1 MDGKDL
7 RVARRVGTA
16 PGERPGSCT
25 SSGNCPDV
33 LELESGDFAIIGT
46 WTRLADAPE
55 DSVILDEGGVVA
67 VPRAVL
73 LAAARQLREESQ

>member
-1 MDGKDL
+1 MNGKDL
-7 RVARRVGTA
+7 RVSRRVGTA
-16 PGERPGSCT
+16 PSERPGSCT

-33 LELESGDFAIIGT
+33 LELEGGDFAIIGARAGLT
-46 WTRLADAPE
+46 GAPG

-73 LAAARQLREESQ
+73 LAAARQLREEAQ